1 MSAVRPAVRP
11 WDYTQHKRD
20 FGQQEL
26 QKPQTALSR
35 DASLEQ
41 KLREF
46 MRSGEDWERSRTS
59 IPGVFVVKLPGRGSR
74 GPELALEINPVDGQ
88 GQPKKKRGYMVRGKA
103 DLEELTRILSDPRL
117 TRLAEALEAVNPRA
131 IKNNTRVIEI

>member
-1 MSAVRPAVRP
+1 MSVVRPARP
-11 WDYTQHKRD
+11 WDYTQQKRD

-26 QKPQTALSR
+26 QKPQPALPR
-35 DASLEQ
+35 NASLEQ

-46 MRSGEDWERSRTS
+46 MRSGEDWKRSRTS

-74 GPELALEINPVDGQ
+74 GPELALEINPVDSQ

-103 DLEELTRILSDPRL
+103 DLEELTKIISNPRL
-117 TRLAEALEAVNPRA
+117 TRLAEALEAVNPKAVKSNSRM
-131 IKNNTRVIEI
+131 IEI

>member
-11 WDYTQHKRD
+11 WDYTQQKHD

-35 DASLEQ
+35 DTSLEQ

-59 IPGVFVVKLPGRGSR
+59 TPGVFVVKLPGRGSR
-74 GPELALEINPVDGQ
+74 GRSSG
-88 GQPKKKRGYMVRGKA
+88 RGGDVWSG
-103 DLEELTRILSDPRL
+103 ES
-117 TRLAEALEAVNPRA
+117 
-131 IKNNTRVIEI
+131 